1 MWTEITR
8 PKHERH
14 GGRYGSDLTD
24 REGALVEP
32 FMPARRKIGR
42 PRTTALR
49 DVVDA
54 ILYIASTGCPWAM
67 LTNDVP
73 PPSAVQR
80 YFHDWRS
87 NGLLERINHHLVV
100 AAREAEGRKA
110 DPSAGVIDS
119 QSVKTTQ
126 SGGVRGHDAGKKV
139 KGRKRHIVTDTLGLL
154 VGLIVH
160 SAGIQDRDGAPEVLE
175 ALRDRFLHL
184 RHIFADAA
192 YRGPK
197 LKAALK
203 EIGNGTLEIIKRS
216 DTAQGFKILPRR
228 WVVERTFAWLNRC
241 RRLAKDIHWA
251 EPEVLRQ
258 FARLAQASREL
269 PVMTTRIVGDSIE
282 EAWRAEAEGV
292 AVTTMELGPLRADEA
307 RGLAEV
313 FRSVDPA
320 LLARCIDRSG
330 AIPCSWNRRCEI
342 STTSPRTI
350 CRVRSMASSRPGSTF
365 SGPMTAR
372 HYRPHRSWAS
382 VSCRTR
388 SPICSHGRVS
398 IPRPWCARPGRI
410 CTSPTR

>member
-8 PKHERH
+8 PKYERH

-24 REGALVEP
+24 REWALVEP

-42 PRTTALR
+42 PRTTALC

-54 ILYIASTGCPWAM
+54 ILYIGSTGCPWAM
-67 LTNDVP
+67 LANDVP
-73 PPSAVQR
+73 PPSTVQR

-100 AAREAEGRKA
+100 AAREAEGREA

-119 QSVKTTQ
+119 QSVKTTE
-126 SGGVRGHDAGKKV
+126 SGGVRGYDAGKKV
-139 KGRKRHIVTDTLGLL
+139 KGRKRHIVTDTLGLR

-197 LKAALK
+197 LKAAL
-203 EIGNGTLEIIKRS
+203 EDIGNGTLEIIKRS

-241 RRLAKDIHWA
+241 RRLAKDWEKTSASATARILVA
-251 EPEVLRQ
+251 NIRLLTR
-258 FARLAQASREL
+258 RLARYT
-269 PVMTTRIVGDSIE
+269 PTH
-282 EAWRAEAEGV
+282 W
-292 AVTTMELGPLRADEA
+292 
-307 RGLAEV
+307 EV
-313 FRSVDPA
+313 EKVF
-320 LLARCIDRSG
+320 
-330 AIPCSWNRRCEI
+330 
-342 STTSPRTI
+342 
-350 CRVRSMASSRPGSTF
+350 ASSV
-365 SGPMTAR
+365 ALD
-372 HYRPHRSWAS
+372 
-382 VSCRTR
+382 SC
-388 SPICSHGRVS
+388 
-398 IPRPWCARPGRI
+398 
-410 CTSPTR
+410 